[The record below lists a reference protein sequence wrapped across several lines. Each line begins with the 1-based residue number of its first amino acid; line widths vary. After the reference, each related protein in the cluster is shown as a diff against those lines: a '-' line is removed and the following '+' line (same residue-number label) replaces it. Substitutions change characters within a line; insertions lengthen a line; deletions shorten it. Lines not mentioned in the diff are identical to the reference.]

1 MGAADAQTRALHMQ
15 CLETWRLIERLE
27 AHAASL
33 SENAEKNAVINAGE
47 NAGNNAEKNAG
58 DNAEKN
64 PVDNVAKSAVVDA
77 VTELNER
84 IAGDEELQR
93 VLVITQWLE
102 ASERERRAR
111 HPQPDEVSSRPEVVV
126 FVKRVG
132 YLNVYEH
139 VKAR

>member
-47 NAGNNAEKNAG
+47 NAGNNAEKNPG
-58 DNAEKN
+58 
-64 PVDNVAKSAVVDA
+64 DNVAKSAVVDA